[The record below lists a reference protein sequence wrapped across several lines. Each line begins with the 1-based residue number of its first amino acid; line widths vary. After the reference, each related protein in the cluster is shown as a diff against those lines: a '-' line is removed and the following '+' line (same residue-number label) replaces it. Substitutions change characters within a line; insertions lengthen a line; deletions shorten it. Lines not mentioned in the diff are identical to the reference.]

1 MTPVQLGSILLPFLA
16 ALGIWLFMRGRSK
29 AGLCLVTA
37 AVVSLSSVFAVS
49 AFLSMPP
56 PAFCFSW
63 LASAGDMCLS
73 FQKAPLLLVLFNSL
87 FLLIF
92 LGLQFRAGSE
102 FGAKD
107 AVLILFSFASL
118 QVALL
123 SENFLLRYAALEMV
137 GLALVAAALFL
148 LPIPNQRWRNASLS
162 FLNLKIGDL
171 ALLIAIFIMSSG
183 TRSFEI
189 SANLSQAVSLP
200 SSSLS
205 SITLAL
211 LVAIWVKM
219 AVWPL
224 DGWSDMNS
232 SLPAVA
238 RFWLLRA
245 SLPLLGAYLL
255 YRSLPLIQSLPTLKV
270 WLPLLCLVAWLAALR
285 GMRSPPRL
293 VQSQFHFSSLCL
305 LWISPFVPLSDFYF
319 LLVAWIVARFPLALV
334 EWALERKEGFRISWL
349 SVLTIISVQWVNLT
363 VLWFFMRIFLAQ
375 GVDLWIQ
382 ILIASVWWAQGLN
395 SVISHWNQYQISSLK
410 PKKSAWVSLS
420 WAAASAMLGIWLLA
434 RFVNVLLNA
443 SSLWLKGSSFSLW
456 LPSSGWFGVPSH
468 FPVFWFSMLPG
479 FALWAAAAFLA
490 YFFQRFRHQWDRFKD
505 PSRLFTSGLKE
516 QSRDPLDLY
525 GMVVDAF
532 IRGARLVYRYVEGD
546 GAESFA
552 RGLGRIFK
560 VAFSSIENFNSAVLW
575 TRLLDFIRK
584 RTRDL
589 QLMHAGFLRQNLMLL
604 LVFIFLVMVILW
616 LNTEGFVF

>member
-1 MTPVQLGSILLPFLA
+1 
-16 ALGIWLFMRGRSK
+16 MRGRSP
-29 AGLCLVTA
+29 AGLSLVTA
-37 AVVSLSSVFAVS
+37 AVISLSSVFAVS

-63 LASAGDMCLS
+63 LASAGEMCLS
-73 FQKAPLLLVLFNSL
+73 FQRAPLLLVLLYSL
-87 FLLIF
+87 SLLVF
-92 LGLQFRAGSE
+92 LGLQYRAASG

-107 AVLILFSFASL
+107 ACLILFSFASL

-137 GLALVAAALFL
+137 GLAMVAAALFL
-148 LPIPNQRWRNASLS
+148 LPSPTQRWRNASLS

-171 ALLIAIFIMSSG
+171 TLLIAIFIMSSG

-205 SITLAL
+205 WITLAL

-232 SLPAVA
+232 SLPAAA

-245 SLPLLGAYLL
+245 SLPVLGAYLL
-255 YRSLPLIQSLPTLKV
+255 YRSLPLIQSLPLLKV
-270 WLPLLCLVAWLAALR
+270 WIPMLCLAAWLAALR
-285 GMRSPPRL
+285 GMRAPPRL

-305 LWISPFVPLSDFYF
+305 LWISPFVPPSDFYF
-319 LLVAWIVARFPLALV
+319 LLVAWIFARFPLALV
-334 EWALERKEGFRISWL
+334 EWALERKNGLRVPSL

-363 VLWFFMRIFLAQ
+363 VLWFFIRAILAQ

-382 ILIASVWWAQGLN
+382 IAMVSVWWAQVLN
-395 SVISHWNQYQISSLK
+395 SVIGHWNHWRFAPLMPKRQTWISAAWTAASVALGLWLFSWFLNFLLHS
-410 PKKSAWVSLS
+410 SAW
-420 WAAASAMLGIWLLA
+420 W
-434 RFVNVLLNA
+434 VN
-443 SSLWLKGSSFSLW
+443 GSSFSLW
-456 LPSSGWFGVPSH
+456 LPSSGWFGLPSH
-468 FPVFWFSMLPG
+468 FPIFWFSMLPG

-490 YFFQRFRHQWDRFKD
+490 HFFQRFRHQWDRFND
-505 PSRLFTSGLKE
+505 PARLFPSGLKE
-516 QSRDPLDLY
+516 QNRDPLDLY
-525 GMVVDAF
+525 GMGVDAF

-560 VAFSSIENFNSAVLW
+560 VLFSSIENFNSAVLW
-575 TRLLDFIRK
+575 TQLLNFIRK
-584 RTRDL
+584 RTLDL

-604 LVFIFLVMVILW
+604 FVFIFLLMVVLW
-616 LNTEGFVF
+616 LNTEGIGF

>member
-1 MTPVQLGSILLPFLA
+1 
-16 ALGIWLFMRGRSK
+16 
-29 AGLCLVTA
+29 
-37 AVVSLSSVFAVS
+37 
-49 AFLSMPP
+49 
-56 PAFCFSW
+56 
-63 LASAGDMCLS
+63 
-73 FQKAPLLLVLFNSL
+73 
-87 FLLIF
+87 
-92 LGLQFRAGSE
+92 
-102 FGAKD
+102 
-107 AVLILFSFASL
+107 
-118 QVALL
+118 
-123 SENFLLRYAALEMV
+123 
-137 GLALVAAALFL
+137 
-148 LPIPNQRWRNASLS
+148 
-162 FLNLKIGDL
+162 
-171 ALLIAIFIMSSG
+171 
-183 TRSFEI
+183 
-189 SANLSQAVSLP
+189 
-200 SSSLS
+200 
-205 SITLAL
+205 
-211 LVAIWVKM
+211 M